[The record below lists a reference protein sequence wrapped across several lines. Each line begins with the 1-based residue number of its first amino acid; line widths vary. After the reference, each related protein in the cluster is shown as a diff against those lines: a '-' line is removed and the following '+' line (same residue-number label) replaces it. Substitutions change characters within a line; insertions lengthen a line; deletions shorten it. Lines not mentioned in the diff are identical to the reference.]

1 LRAPRPSADS
11 GATPDFAAPPA
22 PVTPAAHP
30 QPLTY
35 AHDGSG
41 HYQPDIDG
49 LRALA
54 VIPVMLFH
62 YRLGHVP
69 GGFVGVDIFFV
80 ISGYLITSVLLRD
93 IRMARF
99 SLVRFYERRVRRI
112 LPALFFMLALV
123 ALAAPFVLLPGDLV
137 NFGKSVLATTAFVSN
152 FYFWTQS
159 GYFNRA
165 AEFAVLLHTWS
176 LAVEEQFYILFPLC
190 LYFVTRLRRTY
201 MLAALTL
208 LALGSLAAGILLS
221 YQHASVAFYWPISR
235 AWELLLGA
243 LLAVGALPIVRASW
257 LRHALSL
264 GGLLLILASFVLIDS
279 TQPFPGWVAL
289 APCLGAALL
298 IYANLCGGGAGNRLL
313 ALRPLTFIGL
323 ISYSLYLWHWPL
335 LVLARGVV
343 PLEPT
348 RTQLALL
355 LVLVFL
361 IATFSWWYVERP
373 FRSGAQRF
381 SARQVFRF
389 AALASGAA
397 AIGGAALCLDEGWA
411 WRFPAFRPEVTASA
425 NAIYPQCFSRGSAR
439 ARREDLCLIGSGGGP
454 ASFILWGD
462 SHAQR
467 WALPVAETATD
478 RARRGYL
485 ASAGSCPPLIGVGWP
500 LHDCLAFNEE
510 IVRLIDRHPEVSP
523 VILAGLW
530 ADYAEGT
537 HYRSDEGYGSFNP
550 LTDLQSPGELA
561 SDNQRVFARAL
572 ERTVTHFTAE
582 GRRVLVIGPVPE
594 IRYPVPETLFKMARF
609 GGSRPFGP
617 TRAEFDSRQGGVL
630 AALAA
635 VARLPGVTVVYPA
648 DLLCADACA
657 VERAGVPLYI
667 DDNHLSTTGL
677 ELVRPLLA
685 PAFH

>member
-1 LRAPRPSADS
+1 M
-11 GATPDFAAPPA
+11 
-22 PVTPAAHP
+22 

-54 VIPVMLFH
+54 VVPVMLFH
-62 YRLGHVP
+62 YRLGYVP

-99 SLVRFYERRVRRI
+99 SIVRFYERRVRRI

-123 ALAAPFVLLPGDLV
+123 ALAALVVLLPYDLV
-137 NFGKSVLATTAFVSN
+137 SFGKSVLATTAFVSN
-152 FYFWTQS
+152 FYFWAQS
-159 GYFNRA
+159 GYFGRA
-165 AEFAVLLHTWS
+165 AELQVLLHTWS

-190 LYFVTRLRRTY
+190 LYLLTRLARSWL
-201 MLAALTL
+201 LAVLALLTL
-208 LALGSLAAGILLS
+208 ASLAAGILLS
-221 YQHASVAFYWPISR
+221 YQHASVAFYWPVAR
-235 AWELLLGA
+235 AWELLLGS
-243 LLAVGALPIVRASW
+243 LLAVGAFPPVRASW

-264 GGLLLILASFVLIDS
+264 GGLLLILAAFALIDS

-289 APCLGAALL
+289 APCVGAALL

-335 LVLARGVV
+335 LVLARDVV

-348 RTQLALL
+348 RLQLSLL
-355 LVLVFL
+355 LLFVFL

-373 FRSGAQRF
+373 FRSGARRF
-381 SARQVFRF
+381 SGRQVFRF
-389 AALASGAA
+389 AGLASGCAVAA
-397 AIGGAALCLDEGWA
+397 GLVLCLDEGWA
-411 WRFPAFRPEVTASA
+411 WRFPAFRPEVSAVA
-425 NAIYPQCFSRGSAR
+425 NAIYPQCFGRGSAR

-454 ASFILWGD
+454 GSFVLWGD

-467 WALPVAETATD
+467 WSLPVAETA
-478 RARRGYL
+478 AQHSRRGYL
-485 ASAGSCPPLIGVGWP
+485 ASAGSCPPLLDVGWP

-510 IVRLIDRHPEVSP
+510 VVRLIDRHLEISP

-537 HYRSDEGYGSFNP
+537 HYRADGGYGSFNR
-550 LTDLQSPGELA
+550 LTDQESQGQVQT
-561 SDNQRVFARAL
+561 DNHRVFARAL
-572 ERTVTHFTAE
+572 LRTVTHFTAE
-582 GRRVLVIGPVPE
+582 GRRVVVIGPVPE
-594 IRYPVPETLFKMARF
+594 IRYLVPETLFKMGRF
-609 GGSRPFGP
+609 GGERPIGP
-617 TRAEFDSRQGGVL
+617 TRAEFEARQGAVL

-635 VARLPGVTVVYPA
+635 VARLPGVTVLYPA
-648 DLLCADACA
+648 QVLCADACA

-667 DDNHLSTTGL
+667 DDNHLSRPGL
-677 ELVRPLLA
+677 DLVRPLLA
-685 PAFH
+685 PAFN